1 MICFWGTVVVGLFT
15 LLPVQNINNVINVI
29 QNTSRVS
36 ILHQQQLPQF
46 IQQERKRESEEQ
58 MRKQR
63 KVRVRMRFTLYF
75 PGVKESHF
83 VYRPVNVFFR

>member
-1 MICFWGTVVVGLFT
+1 MVGLFT
-15 LLPVQNINNVINVI
+15 LLPVQNIINVVI
-29 QNTSRVS
+29 DNTSRVS

-63 KVRVRMRFTLYF
+63 KVRVRMRFTLYHKF
-75 PGVKESHF
+75 LGVKESHF

>member
-1 MICFWGTVVVGLFT
+1 MISFLETVVVGFFT
-15 LLPVQNINNVINVI
+15 LLPVQNIINVVI
-29 QNTSRVS
+29 DNTSRVS
-36 ILHQQQLPQF
+36 ILHQQQLSQF
-46 IQQERKRESEEQ
+46 IQQERKIESEEQ

-75 PGVKESHF
+75 LGVKESHF